1 MTYNE
6 KEMIA
11 EIKISIIRGIINMSD
26 ETLLNLVKKVM
37 KDVEQNVF

>member
-26 ETLLNLVKKVM
+26 ETMLNLVKKVM
-37 KDVEQNVF
+37 KDVE